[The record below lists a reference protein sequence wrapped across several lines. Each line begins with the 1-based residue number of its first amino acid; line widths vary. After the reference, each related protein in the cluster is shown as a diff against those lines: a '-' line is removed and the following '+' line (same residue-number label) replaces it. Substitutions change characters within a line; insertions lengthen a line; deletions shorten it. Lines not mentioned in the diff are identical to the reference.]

1 MDLDI
6 QRVVHN
12 LPVQEKRLKEQDKG
26 LSAAEQGS
34 DKQHRA
40 KVRNNALAQLESYS
54 KEDME
59 RYLNEL
65 FGSNL
70 LFNKKLKFTVNRE
83 LNQVIVKVID
93 GLTDE
98 VIKEIPP
105 QELQRVQAKIKEAI
119 GLLIDEII

>member
-26 LSAAEQGS
+26 LPAAEQGS
-34 DKQHRA
+34 EKQHHA

-59 RYLNEL
+59 RYLNEM

-70 LFNKKLKFTVNRE
+70 LFNKKFKFTVNRE

-93 GLTDE
+93 GSTDE

-105 QELQRVQAKIKEAI
+105 EELQRVQAKIKEAI

>member
-26 LSAAEQGS
+26 LPAAEQGS
-34 DKQHRA
+34 EKQHHA

>member
-6 QRVVHN
+6 KRVVQN
-12 LPVQEKRLKEQDKG
+12 LPVQEKRQKEQDNG
-26 LSAAEQGS
+26 LPAAEQGS
-34 DKQHRA
+34 EKQHREVV
-40 KVRNNALAQLESYS
+40 KNNLLAQLESYS

-59 RYLNEL
+59 RYLNKL

-70 LFNKKLKFTVNRE
+70 LFNKRLKFSVNRE

-93 GLTDE
+93 SSTDE

-105 QELQRVQAKIKEAI
+105 EELQRVQAKIKEAI

>member
-26 LSAAEQGS
+26 LPAAEQGS
-34 DKQHRA
+34 GKQHHA

>member
-6 QRVVHN
+6 KRVVQN
-12 LPVQEKRLKEQDKG
+12 LPVQEKRQKEQDNG
-26 LSAAEQGS
+26 LPAAEQGS
-34 DKQHRA
+34 EKKHREVV
-40 KVRNNALAQLESYS
+40 KNNLLAQLESYS

-59 RYLNEL
+59 RYLNKL

-70 LFNKKLKFTVNRE
+70 LFNKRLKFSVNRE

-93 GLTDE
+93 SSTDE

-105 QELQRVQAKIKEAI
+105 EELQRVQAKIKEAI

>member
-6 QRVVHN
+6 QRVVQN
-12 LPVQEKRLKEQDKG
+12 LPVQEKRQKEQDNR
-26 LSAAEQGS
+26 LPAAEQGS
-34 DKQHRA
+34 EKQHREVV
-40 KVRNNALAQLESYS
+40 KNNLLAQLESYS

-59 RYLNEL
+59 RYLNKL

-70 LFNKKLKFTVNRE
+70 LFNKRLKFSVNRE

-93 GLTDE
+93 SSTDE

-105 QELQRVQAKIKEAI
+105 EELQRVQAKIKEAI